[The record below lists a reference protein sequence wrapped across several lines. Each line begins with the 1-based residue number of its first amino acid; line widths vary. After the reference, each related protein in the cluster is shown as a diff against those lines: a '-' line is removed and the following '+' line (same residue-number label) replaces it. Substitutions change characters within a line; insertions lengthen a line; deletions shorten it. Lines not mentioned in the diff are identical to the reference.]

1 MGVGINSSRFPNTRA
16 YFGKDGH
23 LKLVRLRQ
31 VRRKKRLRFKFLG
44 LRQRQGPSA
53 KSLLHRRL
61 ERGKEL
67 HLVSQPLNCRVSR
80 HALNHNL
87 NHGLNSLLCQFI
99 ASFRRHFVIW
109 LERGQMKLLTCPAP

>member
-44 LRQRQGPSA
+44 LPRPPVR
-53 KSLLHRRL
+53 RRL
-61 ERGKEL
+61 
-67 HLVSQPLNCRVSR
+67 LV
-80 HALNHNL
+80 
-87 NHGLNSLLCQFI
+87 QFSVKI
-99 ASFRRHFVIW
+99 
-109 LERGQMKLLTCPAP
+109 